1 MRVINLIR
9 EEKSNR
15 EKERNKIIDSFKHD
29 YPALYKMVN
38 DEVNKYSSK
47 SNWKYQNM
55 EQQDGQ

>member
-1 MRVINLIR
+1 MIR